1 MECVSTT
8 LQCLASETA
17 ESVVHF
23 LYVNDR
29 LKVHFSKK
37 KNKQKTKKKT
47 NTTTNNN
54 GPVCI

>member
-37 KNKQKTKKKT
+37 KKNTKKKT